1 MQGFLESG
9 PQATLQLSLLFYG
22 SSSRSK
28 QMLIEPHLPSSINQ
42 SIFDPINSNDY
53 VTDEVFQNHDLIPTL
68 NETSDTID
76 IFGRIYDKGTY
87 KAPMNDMIKFLNVV
101 TYTLVSLMKSW
112 DIFICISP
120 TYLCNR

>member
-1 MQGFLESG
+1 
-9 PQATLQLSLLFYG
+9 
-22 SSSRSK
+22 
-28 QMLIEPHLPSSINQ
+28 MLIEPHLPSSINQ
-42 SIFDPINSNDY
+42 SIFDPINGNDY

-87 KAPMNDMIKFLNVV
+87 KAPINDVIKILNVV

-112 DIFICISP
+112 DIFISISP

>member
-1 MQGFLESG
+1 
-9 PQATLQLSLLFYG
+9 
-22 SSSRSK
+22 
-28 QMLIEPHLPSSINQ
+28 MLIEPHLPSSINQ
-42 SIFDPINSNDY
+42 SIFDPIYSNEL
-53 VTDEVFQNHDLIPTL
+53 VTDEVFQEYDLMPTL